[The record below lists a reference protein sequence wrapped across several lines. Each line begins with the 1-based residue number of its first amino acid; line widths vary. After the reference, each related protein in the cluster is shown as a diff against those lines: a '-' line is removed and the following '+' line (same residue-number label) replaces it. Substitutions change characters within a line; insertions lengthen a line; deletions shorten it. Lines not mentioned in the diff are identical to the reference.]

1 MARRLRPAGGGFAL
15 VISSP
20 RERARDTALA
30 VADRVDEIAT
40 ILDVSPDEVL
50 TQTQYDRLRSQEAV
64 AGLLRTSAPTGRF
77 AEDQLSF
84 WQSVARPLASGESA
98 PLVTHGGNIELAAVR
113 LAARLGTR
121 VDPLP
126 LSFCE
131 GVRVRFEQSEPVALE
146 RLSAG

>member
-1 MARRLRPAGGGFAL
+1 M
-15 VISSP
+15 
-20 RERARDTALA
+20 
-30 VADRVDEIAT
+30 ADRVDEIAT
-40 ILDVSPDEVL
+40 ILDVSPDEVM
-50 TQTQYDRLRSQEAV
+50 TQTQYDTLRSQEAV

-84 WQSVARPLASGESA
+84 WQSVARRLANGETA
-98 PLVTHGGNIELAAVR
+98 LLVTHGGNVELAAVR
-113 LAARLGTR
+113 LAARLGVR